1 MKKFL
6 WTSLVIFF
14 TAITISYAQAPP
26 SASPE
31 IKGTL
36 DFTFGTKYVW
46 RGFNVYGERSAIH
59 PSVDLFSPDLNFGFN
74 LTAHKANG
82 SGYEALERWDY
93 NFYYLAK
100 FFAEEQ
106 QEIDLRFDYVYYN
119 YPNQSGHVRGKS
131 PLDYSPPT
139 SFPADEG
146 SYDLQE
152 LNMVMS
158 LPKLLQIDGLVPSYV
173 LVKLWPSNSGTV
185 VGARSPTGGTASGF
199 AHIFMLDYA
208 MPYICPFTGVDR
220 KLNWHAEVVYNDG
233 VAPDGGGNRGITD
246 HDWSDGVLGATTSY
260 ELVQNLFLT
269 PGLFFQS
276 SWEDTV
282 NKHDQTWGTLSL
294 TYKF

>member
-1 MKKFL
+1 ML
-6 WTSLVIFF
+6 F
-14 TAITISYAQAPP
+14 TVITISYAQVPP
-26 SASPE
+26 STSPE

-74 LTAHKANG
+74 LTGHKANG
-82 SGYEALERWDY
+82 SGYEMFERWDY
-93 NFYYLAK
+93 NFYYVAK

-106 QEIDLRFDYVYYN
+106 QEVDLRFDYVYYN
-119 YPNQSGHVRGKS
+119 YPQEKS
-131 PLDYSPPT
+131 ER
-139 SFPADEG
+139 F
-146 SYDLQE
+146 DLQE

-158 LPKLLQIDGLVPSYV
+158 LPKLLQVNGLVPSYV
-173 LVKLWPSNSGTV
+173 LVKLYPASSGSY
-185 VGARSPTGGTASGF
+185 VGAKSANKYGVPTHGTASGF

-233 VAPDGGGNRGITD
+233 VAPNGANVD
-246 HDWSDGVLGATTSY
+246 HRWSDGVLGATTSY
-260 ELVQNLFLT
+260 ELVQNLSLT
-269 PGLFFQS
+269 PGLFYQS

-282 NKHDQTWGTLSL
+282 NDDDQIWGTLSL